1 MPVLNVQDAI
11 DILFASLV
19 LAWQKQSQTECVFG
33 ETNKE
38 LRKYKYGVV
47 RSHHH
52 NMTHATYTCMFNA
65 CVGSRLL
72 EHEPSQTS
80 QNAVMRR
87 CHPLFFIPLPPNAI
101 RRCSCGRPADWLRL
115 RLHVSR
121 YPDIWISGCQ
131 RSGYLRSV
139 YTCRIET
146 FSAFTR
152 LQISGCI
159 VRGILALC
167 RRNTQMLFFGQVA
180 CLQTLFHFFPFFLL
194 MFVGWTTRSKFCLV
208 SSVIDYKRQR

>member
-11 DILFASLV
+11 DISFASLV

-87 CHPLFFIPLPPNAI
+87 CHPP
-101 RRCSCGRPADWLRL
+101 
-115 RLHVSR
+115 
-121 YPDIWISGCQ
+121 
-131 RSGYLRSV
+131 
-139 YTCRIET
+139 
-146 FSAFTR
+146 
-152 LQISGCI
+152 
-159 VRGILALC
+159 
-167 RRNTQMLFFGQVA
+167 
-180 CLQTLFHFFPFFLL
+180 PFFL
-194 MFVGWTTRSKFCLV
+194 FHYPLV
-208 SSVIDYKRQR
+208 LRKWIESQDPFRLYPSAFNPKDYRIPMETGVSRKIILCV

>member
-72 EHEPSQTS
+72 EHEPSQRS

-87 CHPLFFIPLPPNAI
+87 CHPPFFYSTTPYSQPWVDRLVE
-101 RRCSCGRPADWLRL
+101 LRL
-115 RLHVSR
+115 FA
-121 YPDIWISGCQ
+121 
-131 RSGYLRSV
+131 RSICFL
-139 YTCRIET
+139 
-146 FSAFTR
+146 FS
-152 LQISGCI
+152 
-159 VRGILALC
+159 
-167 RRNTQMLFFGQVA
+167 LFVPCF
-180 CLQTLFHFFPFFLL
+180 LPFSCYK
-194 MFVGWTTRSKFCLV
+194 RSKCV
-208 SSVIDYKRQR
+208 SSTRNYLFSSAWIEYEKDGVSLLVIILHCQSQVCMAWTGLVNQLLFLSYSREKWRWRLLPSSVDKSMLYY